1 MIPSHLRLP
10 LRFVLRIFLHH
21 RWRVAATVAG
31 IATASLL
38 ILVQAS
44 FFFGFR
50 DAVTA
55 VPLRAKADLWV
66 AASGFRYFDLTRQLS
81 DRDYYQV
88 IRHPAVAQ
96 ATPLVARFAEWRRPD
111 GGQELVQV
119 IGFPLEAD
127 IGLPWNLP
135 DEQRSALGLPDTA
148 AVDAIY
154 HGKLGLTDGELSA
167 EIQGRRV
174 RIAGTTTDIRS
185 FSTAP
190 LLFTEYRA
198 AQSYGWIFG
207 DQFSYLL
214 VRLVP
219 GSDREAARAG
229 LVALGN
235 GELDVMAPAEL
246 AEKTT
251 AYWMR
256 TTGAGLGLATGIAVA
271 LLIGS
276 SIAGLSLHTMIQH
289 YAEEYVCLRVIGA
302 SFPFVA
308 TILVAQAL
316 LFMLSASGIAAI
328 LAVALSR
335 QMRAAGG
342 TTLLPGWVSLA
353 TCAVLVAIGIAI
365 ALLSTR
371 RIIIRAEGAAR

>member
-1 MIPSHLRLP
+1 MVPSRLHLP

-81 DRDYYQV
+81 ERDYYQV
-88 IRHPAVAQ
+88 IRHPAVAR

-119 IGFPLEAD
+119 IGFPLQAD

-135 DEQRSALGLPDTA
+135 GEQRAALGFPDAA

-154 HGKLGLTDGELSA
+154 FDKLGLAEDNLSA

-185 FSTAP
+185 FTTAP

-214 VRLVP
+214 VRLEP
-219 GSDREAARAG
+219 GADREAAKAG
-229 LVALGN
+229 LIALGN
-235 GELDVMAPAEL
+235 GELEVMTPSEL
-246 AEKTT
+246 AGKTT
-251 AYWMR
+251 SYWMR
-256 TTGAGLGLATGIAVA
+256 TTGAGLGLAGGIAIA
-271 LLIGS
+271 LLIGA

-289 YAEEYVCLRVIGA
+289 YAEEYMCLRVIGA
-302 SFPFVA
+302 SYRFIA
-308 TILVAQAL
+308 AILVTQAL
-316 LFMLSASGIAAI
+316 LFMLSASVMASLVAGY
-328 LAVALSR
+328 LAR
-335 QMRAAGG
+335 HMRAAGG
-342 TTLLPGWVSLA
+342 TTLLPGWVSVT
-353 TCAVLVAIGIAI
+353 TCAVLVAIGVAM
-365 ALLSTR
+365 ALFSAR
-371 RIIIRAEGAAR
+371 RIVLRAEGAQR

>member
-1 MIPSHLRLP
+1 MIPSPLRLP

-55 VPLRAKADLWV
+55 VPLKAKADLWV

-81 DRDYYQV
+81 ERDYYQV

-119 IGFPLEAD
+119 IGFPVQAD

-135 DEQRSALGLPDTA
+135 EGQRGALDLPDTA

-154 HGKLGLTDGELSA
+154 FDKLGLSADNLSA

-174 RIAGTTTDIRS
+174 RITGVTTDIRS
-185 FSTAP
+185 FTTAP

-214 VRLVP
+214 LRLEP
-219 GSDREAARAG
+219 GSDAEAVKAG
-229 LVALGN
+229 LVGLGN
-235 GELDVMAPAEL
+235 GELDVMTPAEL

-271 LLIGS
+271 LLIGA

-289 YAEEYVCLRVIGA
+289 YAEEYICLRVIGA
-302 SFPFVA
+302 SFAFIS
-308 TILVAQAL
+308 TIIVTQAL
-316 LFMLSASGIAAI
+316 LFMLSASGIASL
-328 LAVALSR
+328 LAGHLSLR
-335 QMRAAGG
+335 MRAAGG
-342 TTLLPGWVSLA
+342 TTLLPGWVCIT
-353 TCAVLVAIGIAI
+353 TCVVFVAIGVAM